1 MAKTEGTLRGGDGRI
16 SVPRDLEPARL
27 AEICAKS
34 WRPAWSIRRRVGAL
48 APIIAWLKE
57 KLSR

>member
-1 MAKTEGTLRGGDGRI
+1 MAKIEGTSRSVDGRM
-16 SVPRDLEPARL
+16 SVPRDLEPEKL

-48 APIIAWLKE
+48 APIIAWLKD
-57 KLSR
+57 KLVR